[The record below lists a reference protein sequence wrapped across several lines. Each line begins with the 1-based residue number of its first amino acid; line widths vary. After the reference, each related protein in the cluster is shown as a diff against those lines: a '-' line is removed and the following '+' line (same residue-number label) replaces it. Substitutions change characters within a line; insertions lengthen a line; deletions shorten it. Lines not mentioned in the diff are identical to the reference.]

1 MPVGI
6 EDRDKIKGDMH
17 LGQVEGGQS
26 FQPVGADED
35 EPTLPGEVAYYD
47 EEGAVCRCLN
57 WRDAQRTMLTEDSQN
72 IVAVIEAVT
81 PEQIARANEAMDEL
95 SKLVSRY
102 FGVEPSPVYHLTK
115 DNPAAVVP
123 DNFN

>member
-1 MPVGI
+1 
-6 EDRDKIKGDMH
+6 
-17 LGQVEGGQS
+17 
-26 FQPVGADED
+26 
-35 EPTLPGEVAYYD
+35 
-47 EEGAVCRCLN
+47 
-57 WRDAQRTMLTEDSQN
+57 MLTEDSQN